1 MATTYCDIAP
11 THEWHGPYHDTEYGF
26 PLEDDATLFE
36 RLVLEINQ
44 AGLSWLTILKKREAF
59 RRAYD
64 GFEPEVVARYGA
76 RERRRLLKLRPPWSR
91 GLPAEG
97 RPMTRRIAGPAG
109 RLALDDGGSGPAV
122 VFLHSLAGNSGQ
134 WAAQME
140 HVRKTRRATGID
152 LRGHGRSEPPSDGQY
167 RIEAQVADVDSVV
180 DALGLDRFALVG
192 HSFGAGVALEYAAA
206 RPARVTH
213 LVVADPI
220 GDGTQTPEAEVRPF
234 LEALDSP
241 AYTETIE
248 GYWSSIAGSN
258 GAVLERLLAD
268 LRATPR
274 ETVVRGL
281 HAVMAYDPKPA
292 LGRLRMPALA
302 VVTPAND
309 FPYSMHKVG
318 SGLPHRVIE
327 GTGHWLQIE
336 RPAEFNRILDQ
347 FLAQKK
353 G

>member
-1 MATTYCDIAP
+1 
-11 THEWHGPYHDTEYGF
+11 
-26 PLEDDATLFE
+26 
-36 RLVLEINQ
+36 
-44 AGLSWLTILKKREAF
+44 
-59 RRAYD
+59 
-64 GFEPEVVARYGA
+64 
-76 RERRRLLKLRPPWSR
+76 
-91 GLPAEG
+91 
-97 RPMTRRIAGPAG
+97 MTRRIPGSVG
-109 RLALDDGGSGPAV
+109 KLAVDDGGTGRAV
-122 VFLHSLAGNSGQ
+122 VFLHSLAGNSSQ
-134 WAAQME
+134 WAAQLE
-140 HVRKTRRATGID
+140 HVRKTRRGIGMD
-152 LRGHGRSEPPSDGQY
+152 LRGHGHSEPPSDGQF
-167 RIEAQVADVDSVV
+167 RIETQVADLDAVV
-180 DALGLDRFALVG
+180 DALALERFALVG

-220 GDGTQTPEAEVRPF
+220 GDGTQTPEEEVQPF

-241 AYTETIE
+241 AYSETIE

-258 GAVLERLLAD
+258 GAVLERLLTD

-292 LGRLRMPALA
+292 LARLRTPTLA

-327 GTGHWLQIE
+327 STGHWLQIE
-336 RPAEFNRILDQ
+336 RSAEFHRILDQ
-347 FLAQKK
+347 FLTQKK

>member
-1 MATTYCDIAP
+1 
-11 THEWHGPYHDTEYGF
+11 
-26 PLEDDATLFE
+26 
-36 RLVLEINQ
+36 
-44 AGLSWLTILKKREAF
+44 
-59 RRAYD
+59 
-64 GFEPEVVARYGA
+64 
-76 RERRRLLKLRPPWSR
+76 
-91 GLPAEG
+91 
-97 RPMTRRIAGPAG
+97 MTRRIAGPRG
-109 RLALDDGGSGPAV
+109 KLAVDDGGSGPAV
-122 VFLHSLAGNSGQ
+122 VFLHSLAGNARQ
-134 WAAQME
+134 WASQLE
-140 HVRKTRRATGID
+140 HVRTTRRAVAMD

-167 RIEAQVADVDSVV
+167 RIEDQMADVDAVV
-180 DALGLDRFALVG
+180 EALGVERFALVG
-192 HSFGAGVALEYAAA
+192 HSFGAGVALEYASA
-206 RPARVTH
+206 RQARVTH
-213 LVVADPI
+213 LMVADPI
-220 GDGTQTPEAEVRPF
+220 GDGTQTPVAEIQPF

-241 AYTETIE
+241 AYSETIE
-248 GYWSSIAGSN
+248 GYWSSIAGSD

-292 LGRLRMPALA
+292 LARLRIPALA

-347 FLAQKK
+347 FLAQKER
-353 G
+353 